1 MSTLSSVREIAR
13 ADTPSF
19 SFGRTLG
26 FVAGTVVVGIGALV
40 TRSELRKSRRQLSE
54 LDDRLLRDIGLD
66 RGTARYRSPQG
77 FLGLKSWA

>member
-19 SFGRTLG
+19 SFGRAVGLL
-26 FVAGTVVVGIGALV
+26 AGAAVVGFEALFA
-40 TRSELRKSRRQLSE
+40 RAELRKSRRQLAE

-66 RGTARYRSPQG
+66 RGNARYEASKG
-77 FLGLKSWA
+77 FWA

>member
-13 ADTPSF
+13 ADVPSF
-19 SFGRTLG
+19 SFGRAFALI
-26 FVAGTVVVGIGALV
+26 AGTVVVGVEALV

-66 RGTARYRSPQG
+66 RGTARYEATKG
-77 FLGLKSWA
+77 FWA